1 MRRLLPLLLL
11 AGCSQGAQSDLQYI
25 KQSRSAAAEWALVNE
40 QNARGQL
47 TNTYVKA
54 MREEART
61 EIESASSSLS
71 EPKSP
76 YALEIKSLTA
86 EPDDAAP
93 ADLRGRV
100 EALKRIEDS
109 LESA

>member
-1 MRRLLPLLLL
+1 MWRFLPLLLL

-25 KQSRSAAAEWALVNE
+25 KQARSAAAEWALVNE
-40 QNARGQL
+40 QAVRGQL
-47 TNTYVKA
+47 TDAYVKT

-71 EPKSP
+71 QPNSP
-76 YALEIKSLTA
+76 SAREITSLSV

-93 ADLRGRV
+93 EQLRGRA

>member
-1 MRRLLPLLLL
+1 MKRLLLVLLL

-25 KQSRSAAAEWALVNE
+25 KQARSSAAEWAMVNE
-40 QNARGQL
+40 QAARGRI
-47 TNTYVKA
+47 TDTYAKT
-54 MREEART
+54 MREEARA

-71 EPKSP
+71 QPSSA
-76 YALEIKSLTA
+76 YAREMKDLSA

-93 ADLRGRV
+93 QQLRRRA

>member
-11 AGCSQGAQSDLQYI
+11 AGCSQGSQADLHYI
-25 KQSRSAAAEWALVNE
+25 KQARSAAAEWALVNE
-40 QNARGQL
+40 QAARGQL
-47 TNTYVKA
+47 TDAYVKT

-61 EIESASSSLS
+61 EIQSAESSLS
-71 EPKSP
+71 QPGSP
-76 YALEIKSLTA
+76 YAREIQSLSA
-86 EPDDAAP
+86 EPDDVAP
-93 ADLRGRV
+93 EQLRGKV

>member
-11 AGCSQGAQSDLQYI
+11 AGCSQGSQADLQYI
-25 KQSRSAAAEWALVNE
+25 KQARSAAAERALVNE
-40 QNARGQL
+40 QAARGQL
-47 TNTYVKA
+47 TDTYVKT

-71 EPKSP
+71 EPNSP
-76 YALEIKSLTA
+76 YAREMKGLSS
-86 EPDDAAP
+86 EPDDVAP
-93 ADLRGRV
+93 EQLRGKV

>member
-1 MRRLLPLLLL
+1 MKRLLPLLLL

-25 KQSRSAAAEWALVNE
+25 KQARSAAAEWALVNE
-40 QNARGQL
+40 QNENGKL
-47 TNTYVKA
+47 TATYVKT
-54 MREEART
+54 MREEARS
-61 EIESASSSLS
+61 EIESAASSLS
-71 EPKSP
+71 EPNSP
-76 YALEIKSLTA
+76 YAREIKSLGA

-93 ADLRGRV
+93 AQLRGRV

>member
-25 KQSRSAAAEWALVNE
+25 KQARSAAAEWALVNE

-47 TNTYVKA
+47 SDVYVKT

-71 EPKSP
+71 QPNSV
-76 YALEIKSLTA
+76 YSREIQGLSV
-86 EPDDAAP
+86 EPDDATP
-93 ADLRGRV
+93 AQLRSRV